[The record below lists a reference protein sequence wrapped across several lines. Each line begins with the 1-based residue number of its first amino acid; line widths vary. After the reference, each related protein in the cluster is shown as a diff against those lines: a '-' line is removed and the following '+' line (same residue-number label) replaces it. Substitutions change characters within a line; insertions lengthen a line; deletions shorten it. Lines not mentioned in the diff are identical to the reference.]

1 MYKKK
6 WSTIEITH
14 IIDTGHYQ
22 FHEYHVYDVLQ
33 EEVQNSNV
41 MYSGYWNWK
50 NGIGHGELI
59 QPYINVKYIG
69 EYKCFI
75 MNISLLNYC

>member
-1 MYKKK
+1 MNNLLLQCIIAVLYKKK

-50 NGIGHGELI
+50 KW
-59 QPYINVKYIG
+59 YWAW
-69 EYKCFI
+69 
-75 MNISLLNYC
+75 S

>member
-1 MYKKK
+1 
-6 WSTIEITH
+6 
-14 IIDTGHYQ
+14 
-22 FHEYHVYDVLQ
+22 
-33 EEVQNSNV
+33 